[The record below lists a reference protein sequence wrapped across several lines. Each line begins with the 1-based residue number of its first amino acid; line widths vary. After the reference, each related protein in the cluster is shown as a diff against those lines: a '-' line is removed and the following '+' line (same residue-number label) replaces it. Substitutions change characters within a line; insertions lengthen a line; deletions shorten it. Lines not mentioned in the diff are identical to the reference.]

1 MIDDS
6 PGSRKLRSIT
16 FTLINVVDSL
26 GATRSI
32 TIHIQAFSAPL
43 SPISYSTESGDRQF
57 RKNSNMVH
65 PNMLRHM
72 MMDGIYMVSIFQN

>member
-43 SPISYSTESGDRQF
+43 SPISTESGDRQF
-57 RKNSNMVH
+57 RENSNMVH
-65 PNMLRHM
+65 PNTLRHM
-72 MMDGIYMVSIFQN
+72 VMDGIYMVSIFQN